1 MTRSTGSP
9 RRPSGRAK
17 GNRRSLSRRATLALA
32 ALAVVVFAAGIYLG
46 VELAKPPPPPD
57 LGGMHRHAPPPPPP
71 SPPPAE
77 TVVDPAL
84 SGELEVVR
92 QPPLPRA
99 AHPRIALIIDDLGRS
114 VRDLDTLGQLGIP
127 LTYSVLPFES
137 RTPQV
142 VRELKRRGAE
152 FICHLPMEAHGGEN
166 PGPGALLVN
175 MDDEELRQATQKAL
189 AAVDGA
195 VGVNNHMGSAFSAER
210 KPITTVLEMLDEK
223 GLFYI
228 DSRTGLD
235 SLGYSVARRL
245 GMPRAERQVF
255 LDNDR
260 DPEKIREQF
269 ARLLKVAT
277 ERGDAFAIGH
287 PRPETLEVLAAE
299 VGPAREKG
307 FEFVTASE
315 LLERD

>member
-1 MTRSTGSP
+1 MTRSTGSTK
-9 RRPSGRAK
+9 RPSGSAK

-57 LGGMHRHAPPPPPP
+57 LGGVRRHVPRPPPPP
-71 SPPPAE
+71 AE
-77 TVVDPAL
+77 AAVDPGME
-84 SGELEVVR
+84 SGELEILR

-99 AHPRIALIIDDLGRS
+99 ERPRIALIIDDLGRS
-114 VRDLDTLGQLGIP
+114 LQDLDTLAELGIP

-137 RTPQV
+137 RTPDV
-142 VRELKRRGAE
+142 VRELRRRGAE
-152 FICHLPMEAHGGEN
+152 FICHLPMEAHGGAN
-166 PGPGALLVN
+166 PGPGALLLS
-175 MDDEELRQATQKAL
+175 MDDEELRQATREAL

-195 VGVNNHMGSAFSAER
+195 VGVNNHMGSGVSAQREA
-210 KPITTVLEMLDEK
+210 ITTVLEVLDEED
-223 GLFYI
+223 LFYV
-228 DSRTGLD
+228 DSRTDLD

-255 LDNDR
+255 LDNDP
-260 DPEKIREQF
+260 DPQKIRDQF
-269 ARLLKVAT
+269 ARLLKVAA
-277 ERGDAFAIGH
+277 ERGDAVAIGH

-307 FEFVTASE
+307 YDFVTVSE

>member
-9 RRPSGRAK
+9 RRPSESARGK
-17 GNRRSLSRRATLALA
+17 RRSLSRRATLALA

-57 LGGMHRHAPPPPPP
+57 LGGVRRHAPPPP
-71 SPPPAE
+71 SPPPPVESA
-77 TVVDPAL
+77 VDPGLL

-114 VRDLDTLGQLGIP
+114 VRDLDTLAQLDIP

-152 FICHLPMEAHGGEN
+152 FMCHLPMEAHGGEN
-166 PGPGALLVN
+166 PGPGALLLS
-175 MDDEELRQATQKAL
+175 MDDEELRQATQEAL

-195 VGVNNHMGSAFSAER
+195 VGVNNHMGSGISAER
-210 KPITTVLEMLDEK
+210 RAITTVLETLDEK

-228 DSRTGLD
+228 DSRTDLD

-255 LDNDR
+255 LDNDN
-260 DPEKIREQF
+260 DPKEIREQF
-269 ARLLKVAT
+269 ARLLKVAA
-277 ERGDAFAIGH
+277 ERGDAVAIGH
-287 PRPETLEVLAAE
+287 PRPETLKVLAAE

-307 FEFVTASE
+307 FDFVTVSE

>member
-1 MTRSTGSP
+1 MTRSNGSHQ
-9 RRPSGRAK
+9 RPSGRAK
-17 GNRRSLSRRATLALA
+17 GRRRPLSRRAALALG
-32 ALAVVVFAAGIYLG
+32 ALAVVLFAAGIYLG

-57 LGGMHRHAPPPPPP
+57 LGGVRRHVPPPTLPPR
-71 SPPPAE
+71 AE
-77 TVVDPAL
+77 APVDPGLL

-114 VRDLDTLGQLGIP
+114 VRVLDTLADLGIP

-166 PGPGALLVN
+166 PGPGALLLT
-175 MDDEELRQATQKAL
+175 MDDEELRQATEKAL

-195 VGVNNHMGSAFSAER
+195 VGVNNHMGSGISAER
-210 KPITTVLEMLDEK
+210 RPMTTVLELLDEK

-228 DSRTGLD
+228 DSRTDLD

-255 LDNDR
+255 LDNDG

-269 ARLLKVAT
+269 ARLLKVAA
-277 ERGDAFAIGH
+277 ERGDAVAIGH
-287 PRPETLEVLAAE
+287 PRSETLKVLAAE
-299 VGPAREKG
+299 VGPARDQG
-307 FEFVTASE
+307 YDFVTASE